1 MAIIITYDI
10 PSKHREFKEMMFE
23 LGYKESISG
32 TKNCETIYF
41 PNTTLYH
48 ESKSA
53 RNAVNDAES
62 VCKQLGISLTRCVST
77 EWNSWY
83 AMCGEPFS

>member
-10 PSKHREFKEMMFE
+10 PSKHQEFKEMMFKP
-23 LGYKESISG
+23 GYKDSIPG
-32 TKNCETIYF
+32 ITICKTIYF

-48 ESKSA
+48 ESTSA